1 MDTRIISAFLLL
13 IGLVWGLNE
22 TQLDNSTH
30 FLQES
35 HLDVFT
41 EILTQKYAES
51 SQLKL
56 PEFTSLWASL
66 LAVHN
71 QTSASPSLESLC
83 NETLVH
89 SPICQLI
96 TRVIN
101 VFLKN
106 FIAKIFNP
114 LSIIIV
120 LRTQRDI

>member
-1 MDTRIISAFLLL
+1 MDTRTITAFLLL

-41 EILTQKYAES
+41 DILTQKYAES

-56 PEFTSLWASL
+56 PEFTSLWANL
-66 LAVHN
+66 LTVHN

-83 NETLVH
+83 NKTLVH
-89 SPICQLI
+89 SPICQLF
-96 TRVIN
+96 TRVIM
-101 VFLKN
+101 F
-106 FIAKIFNP
+106 F
-114 LSIIIV
+114 
-120 LRTQRDI
+120 